1 MNYGTAIYEYILE
14 PSGMYSK
21 IKRYNKQGELSE
33 NTLGVAIT
41 EYTSYLDGLYY
52 LEKELNVAGEVVND
66 SVAK

>member
-1 MNYGTAIYEYILE
+1 
-14 PSGMYSK
+14 MYSK